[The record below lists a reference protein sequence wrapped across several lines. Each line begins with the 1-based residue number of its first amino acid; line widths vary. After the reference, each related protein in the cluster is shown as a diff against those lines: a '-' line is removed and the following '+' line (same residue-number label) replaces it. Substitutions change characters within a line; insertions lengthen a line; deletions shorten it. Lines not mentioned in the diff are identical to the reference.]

1 MHKTKR
7 LLKWT
12 SLAACSALLAACA
25 GKPNK
30 ADGDFKYTQ
39 AELKEP
45 IKVPQN
51 LSSAQVKQDYFINH
65 QSNLEGPVG
74 EQVSIFPPRLIA
86 PIVTASHIDENDP
99 RSTVWFEQTEQID
112 DLNQA
117 IWNAINGYLD
127 KNDIDVLSY
136 DKNAQVLLT
145 DWVEVERETGW
156 GLWTDSHLVE
166 RQKYR
171 FDVKM
176 KPHGRSGQVNV
187 ELLEREPVKADDP
200 LYQVYNDQAVE
211 TEMVNSIIGHF
222 EYRLRLDA
230 ENRRTEYVK
239 GFTTERGQA
248 PNGDDA
254 FILNV
259 PYEHAWVRMIDAL
272 DHYEML
278 ITDLNKIQGRI
289 YARVKSDNTGFWA
302 SLMGNNEQLLGLK
315 KGSYVIEI
323 IRAGEQTAVVF
334 NDITLDPL
342 SDKQL
347 DTVYQKLSERFAENL
362 D

>member
-30 ADGDFKYTQ
+30 ADGDFNYTE

-45 IKVPQN
+45 IKVPKN
-51 LSSAQVKQDYFINH
+51 LSSAQVKQDYYIDH
-65 QSNLEGPVG
+65 QTQLDGQMGNKI
-74 EQVSIFPPRLIA
+74 SIFPPRLIA

-99 RSTVWFEQTEQID
+99 RSTIWFEQTEQID
-112 DLNQA
+112 NLNQA

-127 KNDIDVLSY
+127 KNEIKTLNY
-136 DKNAQVLLT
+136 DKSAQVLLT

-156 GLWTDSHLVE
+156 GLWTNSHLVE

-171 FDVKM
+171 FEVKM

-187 ELLEREPVKADDP
+187 TLVERQAVKENDP
-200 LYQVYNDQAVE
+200 LYQVFSEQAIE
-211 TEMVNSIIGHF
+211 TEMVNAIVGHF
-222 EYRLRLDA
+222 EYRLRLNA

-239 GFTTERGQA
+239 GFNVERGQA

-254 FILNV
+254 FILDV

-278 ITDLNKIQGRI
+278 MTDLNKIQGRI

-302 SLMGNNEQLLGLK
+302 NLMGNNEQLLGLK
-315 KGSYVIEI
+315 KGSYVIEV
-323 IRAGEQTAVVF
+323 IRAGDNTAVVF

-342 SDKQL
+342 SEKQL
-347 DTVYQKLSERFAENL
+347 EKVYQKLSERFAENL